1 MRATKLSLSPG
12 VVVAGDSDE
21 ELVQRCRRG
30 DTAAFRSLVARYER
44 PLYNAAYRVLGNADD
59 ASDVTQTA
67 FMEVA
72 EHLDGYDSDRR
83 FFSWLYRIALNAALN
98 VARRNRRDG
107 PEGAEDVESG
117 SPSVA
122 PDTPE
127 SRLVESEQAGRL
139 QSTLMRLTVD
149 HRAVLTLRHFAD
161 CSYREI
167 GRILSLDEGVVK
179 SRLFEARQRLRELL
193 RDLEP
198 R

>member
-1 MRATKLSLSPG
+1 MRDQLSRSPG

-30 DTAAFRSLVARYER
+30 DTAAFRSLVARYEQ

-107 PEGAEDVESG
+107 QEGAEDVESG
-117 SPSVA
+117 SSTVA
-122 PDTPE
+122 TDTPE
-127 SRLVESEQAGRL
+127 SRLVESEQAARL

-167 GRILSLDEGVVK
+167 GRILSLEERVVK

>member
-1 MRATKLSLSPG
+1 M
-12 VVVAGDSDE
+12 AGDSDE
-21 ELVQRCRRG
+21 ELVRRCRRG
-30 DTAAFRSLVARYER
+30 DTAAFGSLVARYER
-44 PLYNAAYRVLGNADD
+44 ALYNAAYRVLGNADD

-67 FMEVA
+67 FLEVA
-72 EHLDGYDSDRR
+72 EHLDDYDSDRKL
-83 FFSWLYRIALNAALN
+83 FSWLYRIALNAALN

-107 PEGAEDVESG
+107 PEGAKDVGSG
-117 SPSVA
+117 GPGVA

-127 SRLVESEQAGRL
+127 SRLVESEQSARL
-139 QSTLMRLTVD
+139 QNTLMRLTAD

-167 GRILSLDEGVVK
+167 GSILSLEERVVK

>member
-1 MRATKLSLSPG
+1 MTDEGDQLSRSPG

-21 ELVQRCRRG
+21 ELVRRCRRG

-72 EHLDGYDSDRR
+72 EHLDGYDSDRK

-98 VARRNRRDG
+98 VARRNRRNG
-107 PEGAEDVESG
+107 PESAEESG

-127 SRLVESEQAGRL
+127 SRLVESEQAARL

-167 GRILSLDEGVVK
+167 GRILSLDERVVK